1 MKTYIALLRGINVSG
16 KNLIK
21 MAELKVLFTKI
32 GLNDVTTYIQSGNV
46 IFTSEENNT
55 LKIETEI
62 IKAIKTKFGYDLK
75 VLVITKKLLKN
86 IFSSNPFLADKNKVL
101 SSLFVTFL
109 HESPNKEGI
118 PLLKNYTTK
127 QEEFIV
133 DNKIVYLHYPN
144 GSGRSK
150 LSNNLIES
158 KLKSSATT
166 RNWRTITKLL
176 ELSKP

>member
-32 GLNDVTTYIQSGNV
+32 GLNNVITYIQSGNIIFQSELSDKKVVGNNIKKV
-46 IFTSEENNT
+46 IQEKYNYN
-55 LKIETEI
+55 IP
-62 IKAIKTKFGYDLK
+62 
-75 VLVITKKLLKN
+75 VLIITKKSLEN
-86 IFSSNPFLADKNKVL
+86 VFSSNPFLVDKNIAL
-101 SSLFVTFL
+101 SSLYVTFL
-109 HESPNKEGI
+109 HEKPNIEGI

-158 KLKSSATT
+158 KLKTTATS
-166 RNWRTITKLL
+166 RNWRTITKLV
-176 ELSKP
+176 ELSNL